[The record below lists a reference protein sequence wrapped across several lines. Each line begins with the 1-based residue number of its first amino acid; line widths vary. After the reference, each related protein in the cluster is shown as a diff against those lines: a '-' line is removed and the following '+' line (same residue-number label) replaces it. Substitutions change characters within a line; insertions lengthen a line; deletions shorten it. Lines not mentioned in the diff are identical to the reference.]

1 VADASA
7 IVKLHDRMVGQRTS
21 SVETV
26 WRDCFDFSFPLRG
39 NGLGGATTT
48 ANAGQTKQAD
58 LTDSTAADSA
68 NTLAS
73 NIVAGLTPANAL
85 WFELDVGE
93 ETQEEREWLD
103 ESARLMWANIHNSN
117 YDAEAF
123 EAALDI
129 VCAGQ
134 FALYI
139 DEDRENGGYEFQ
151 QWPLSQVW
159 VGSTRADRRVDIV
172 HRKYPLTADAALREF
187 GKDALPERIR
197 KALEDGKGDEEFM
210 FLHAIYPRTPHVVG
224 AKQAKNLPIA
234 SCHIEMGSKTMVRE
248 SGYHEMPVVVPRWLR
263 VPDSLY
269 AVGPMYAAL
278 PDVRQINE
286 LKSLQMAAA
295 DIAVSGMW
303 AVKDDGVFNAK
314 TAKIGPRKMLI
325 LADPDNIKP
334 LSTGADFNVS
344 DMLVKQLQASIRKT
358 LMADQLQ
365 PQDGPAMT
373 ATEVHVRVEMIRKL
387 LGPIYGRLMAEWLRP
402 MIERCFGIAYRAGV
416 FGPAPESLRDRSYT
430 VRYVSPLARAQKLE
444 EVMAVEST
452 FASVAQL
459 AAIDPSVMDELDP
472 AEAIKIIVAGRG
484 APAKIQ
490 RDQAAVQRVRE
501 ERQAAQQQQMQQAGA
516 IQAQAAGMEEAA
528 KRAATA

>member
-1 VADASA
+1 MADAVA
-7 IVKLHDRMVGQRTS
+7 ILKRHERMVASRQS

-26 WRDCFDFSFPLRG
+26 WRDCFDYSFPLRG
-39 NGLGGATTT
+39 SGISGSVTSANTGA
-48 ANAGQTKQAD
+48 TKQAD

-68 NTLAS
+68 NVLAS

-85 WFELDVGE
+85 WFELDVGDE
-93 ETQEEREWLD
+93 SQEERAWLD
-103 ESARLMWANIHNSN
+103 ETARLLWSNIHNSN

-139 DEDRENGGYEFQ
+139 DEDRDRGGFSFQ
-151 QWPLSQVW
+151 QWPLAQVW
-159 VGSTRADRRVDIV
+159 VASTRADRMVDVV
-172 HRKYPLTADAALREF
+172 HRKYPLTAEAALREF
-187 GKDALPERIR
+187 GEDTLPERVR
-197 KALEDGKGDEEFM
+197 KALADGKGDEEFL

-224 AKQAKNLPIA
+224 AKMAKNLPVA
-234 SCHIEMGSKTMVRE
+234 SCHIEIGSKTVVRE

-263 VPDSLY
+263 APDSVY

-278 PDVRQINE
+278 PDVRDVNF
-286 LKSLQMAAA
+286 LKRLVMDAA
-295 DIAVSGMW
+295 DIAVSGMY
-303 AVKDDGVFNAK
+303 VIKDDGVINAK
-314 TAKIGPRKMLI
+314 TVKLGARKFLI
-325 LADPDNIKP
+325 AADVDNIKP
-334 LSTGADFNVS
+334 LNTAADFNVS
-344 DMLVKQLQASIRKT
+344 EMLVSQLQASIRKT

-373 ATEVHVRVEMIRKL
+373 ATEIHVRVEMIRKL

-402 MIERCFGIAYRAGV
+402 MIERCFGIASRAGV
-416 FGPAPESLRDRSYT
+416 FAPAPQSLQDRSYT
-430 VRYVSPLARAQKLE
+430 VRYVSPLARAQKLD
-444 EVMAVEST
+444 EVQGVEAT

-459 AAIDPSVMDELDP
+459 AQLDPTVLDELDP

-490 RDQAAVQRVRE
+490 RDPKDVERVRA
-501 ERQAAQQQQMQQAGA
+501 EREANQQKQMQQAGA
-516 IQAQAAGMEEAA
+516 IQAQTAGMEEAA
-528 KRAATA
+528 KRAATS